1 MPYLIIANDF
11 PKSNMIAL
19 IIVTLDYIYWTV
31 NSMIRQ
37 NPAFIGHIEVQFAVK
52 IPHNNYRAM
61 LYPLKTFRMN

>member
-1 MPYLIIANDF
+1 
-11 PKSNMIAL
+11 MIAL
-19 IIVTLDYIYWTV
+19 LIVTVDYIYWII